1 MDSVVSIRVGQSQG
15 NHVTLCEEAPFDTG
29 SLATM
34 RVLEPPSE
42 GWMEDE
48 AVGIV
53 GCALSYEL
61 LTPRDGLSVEITRV
75 NKGQLVKYKGELKR
89 VREVTEVALS
99 CLSPRERCIAE
110 KMVGRKGRE
119 QLRKNISSSLWV
131 ANESL
136 SKSDFWNR
144 KRAILH
150 ESQETLNLGWAGRCW
165 IYETLVGFNSRRV
178 GTWLLGTISVALLFC
193 MCICTVWDGGV
204 GPVVGRIGGDRSQ
217 STCASMCGG
226 RFQHGVA
233 SS

>member
-53 GCALSYEL
+53 GCALSCQSMGDVMTNIDEL

-75 NKGQLVKYKGELKR
+75 NK
-89 VREVTEVALS
+89 
-99 CLSPRERCIAE
+99 
-110 KMVGRKGRE
+110 
-119 QLRKNISSSLWV
+119 
-131 ANESL
+131 
-136 SKSDFWNR
+136 
-144 KRAILH
+144 
-150 ESQETLNLGWAGRCW
+150 GWAGRCW